1 MMHPPHPETPATTEP
16 SHRLG
21 DYRAWALNL
30 PETAPV
36 DMIWVSK
43 AHKTK
48 PLDHLIMPHGEPSIA
63 IRRRKDQRGALHDID
78 LIICGPFT
86 KARWYCPEPGEELI
100 AVRLKPE
107 ASVASFGI
115 LAGEYLDAD
124 PVAKVTAAES
134 LGENALRVA
143 EKCDMLEVAQTLL
156 GDLLI
161 HSHHP
166 INHYTAEYAAADMLR
181 RSDGQLKIRAIA
193 AQLDIS
199 ERHFRRRFFDATGM
213 SPKTYARQLRVAA
226 TALRADAAPTPN
238 WASIANDCGYFD
250 QAHMIAD
257 FQSLCGKTPVETHH
271 ARAALRASSG
281 SVFSNT

>member
-1 MMHPPHPETPATTEP
+1 MVRQPHPETPATIEP

-21 DYRAWALNL
+21 DYRSWTLNL

-43 AHKTK
+43 AHETK

-63 IRRRKDQRGALHDID
+63 IRRRKDHRGALHDID
-78 LIICGPFT
+78 LAICGPSS
-86 KARWYCPEPGEELI
+86 KARWYYPEPGEELI

-107 ASVASFGI
+107 ASVATFGI
-115 LAGEYLDAD
+115 LAGDYLDAES
-124 PVAKVTAAES
+124 VAKISDSEN
-134 LGENALRVA
+134 LGVNALRVA
-143 EKCDMLEVAQTLL
+143 EGGEMLEVAQMLL

-161 HSHHP
+161 HNHHP
-166 INHYTAEYAAADMLR
+166 INHNTAEFAAADMLR
-181 RSDGQLKIRAIA
+181 KTDGRMTIRAIA

-199 ERHFRRRFFDATGM
+199 ERHLRRRFQDATGM
-213 SPKTYARQLRVAA
+213 SPKSYARQLRVSA
-226 TALRADAAPTPN
+226 TAVRADETPAPD
-238 WASIANDCGYFD
+238 WAMIASDAGYFD

-257 FQSLCGKTPVETHH
+257 FQKLCGQTPVETYN
-271 ARAALRASSG
+271 ARGALRGDNA